1 MTGMKRVLL
10 MTVAVMGQSVL
21 AADKRPQVIPNS
33 PKAKAAI
40 EAAIRGIARKPED
53 KLTKTDFKQATELK
67 LQFAA
72 ITDLGPLLK
81 LKKLGVKKL
90 ERLILGE
97 NKITNVNAL
106 TRLKK
111 LKVLE
116 LNNNQLT
123 DISALAKLK
132 HLEEVDL
139 RNNPNLTKAKIEKL
153 QKALP
158 KCRIYHNAKE

>member
-1 MTGMKRVLL
+1 MWGVKQLLL
-10 MTVAVMGQSVL
+10 MTAVVMGQSVL
-21 AADKRPQVIPNS
+21 SADKRLQVIPNS
-33 PKAKAAI
+33 PKAEAAI
-40 EAAIRGIARKPED
+40 EEAIRGIAKKPAG
-53 KLTKTDFKQATELK
+53 KLTKADFKRAKVLK
-67 LQFAA
+67 LEFAA
-72 ITDLGPLLK
+72 ITDLDPLQS

-90 ERLILGE
+90 EGLILGE
-97 NKITNVNAL
+97 NNITDLSAL

-132 HLEEVDL
+132 HLEELDL
-139 RNNPNLTKAKIEKL
+139 RNNPDLTKAKIEKL

-158 KCRIYHNAKE
+158 KCRIYHNTKK

>member
-1 MTGMKRVLL
+1 
-10 MTVAVMGQSVL
+10 MGQPVL
-21 AADKRPQVIPNS
+21 AADK
-33 PKAKAAI
+33 
-40 EAAIRGIARKPED
+40 KP
-53 KLTKTDFKQATELK
+53 LTKEESAKVIEKEIRKRLDKPTGELTKADFKQASVLNLE
-67 LQFAA
+67 FSA
-72 ITDLGPLLK
+72 ITDLSPLLR

-90 ERLILGE
+90 EGLILGE
-97 NKITNVNAL
+97 NKITDLNAL

-132 HLEEVDL
+132 HLEELDL
-139 RNNPNLTKAKIEKL
+139 RNNPNLTKAKIEQL

-158 KCRIYHNAKE
+158 KCRIYHNSKK

>member
-1 MTGMKRVLL
+1 MAGMKRVLL
-10 MTVAVMGQSVL
+10 MTVVVMGQSVL
-21 AADKRPQVIPNS
+21 SADERPQVIPNN

-40 EAAIRGIARKPED
+40 EETIRRIAKKPAG
-53 KLTKTDFKQATELK
+53 KLTKADFKRTKVLK
-67 LQFAA
+67 LEFAA
-72 ITDLGPLLK
+72 ITDLSPLFE
-81 LKKLGVKKL
+81 LKKSGVTKL
-90 ERLILGE
+90 EGLMLGE
-97 NKITNVNAL
+97 NSITDLSAL

-123 DISALAKLK
+123 HISALAQLK
-132 HLEEVDL
+132 QLKELDL
-139 RNNPNLTKAKIEKL
+139 RNNPDLTKVKIEKL

>member
-1 MTGMKRVLL
+1 MGMKRILL
-10 MTVAVMGQSVL
+10 MTVVVMGQSVL
-21 AADKRPQVIPNS
+21 SADKWPQVIPNS
-33 PKAKAAI
+33 PKAIAAI
-40 EAAIRGIARKPED
+40 EEAIRRIAKKPAG
-53 KLTKTDFKQATELK
+53 KLTKADFKRTKVLK
-67 LQFAA
+67 LEFAA

-97 NKITNVNAL
+97 NKITDVNAL

-116 LNNNQLT
+116 LNNNKLT

-139 RNNPNLTKAKIEKL
+139 RNNPDLTKAKIEEL

-158 KCRIYHNAKE
+158 KCRIYHNTKK

>member
-1 MTGMKRVLL
+1 MTAV
-10 MTVAVMGQSVL
+10 VMGQSVL
-21 AADKRPQVIPNS
+21 SVDKRPQIIPNS

-40 EAAIRGIARKPED
+40 EEAIQRIAKKPTG
-53 KLTKTDFKQATELK
+53 KLTKADFKRTKVLK
-67 LQFAA
+67 LEFAA
-72 ITDLGPLLK
+72 ITDLSPLFE

-90 ERLILGE
+90 EGLMLAE
-97 NKITNVNAL
+97 NNITDLSAL

-132 HLEEVDL
+132 QLKELDL
-139 RNNPNLTKAKIEKL
+139 RNNPDLTKTKIEKL

-158 KCRIYHNAKE
+158 KCRIYHNTEK